1 MSDNGPDKVNLPRTS
16 KGARSQFFDDPA
28 VDQVMT
34 FLLEMMAEMSTL
46 RNRVDTIERLLDD
59 KGQINRADIEAY
71 RADAAVEAERA
82 QWNQAFIRRVMRLHG
97 PR

>member
-1 MSDNGPDKVNLPRTS
+1 MSENSPDQVKLPRIS

-34 FLLEMMAEMSTL
+34 FLLEMMTEMSTL

-59 KGQINRADIEAY
+59 KGQINRADIESY

-82 QWNQAFIRRVMRLHG
+82 QWNQAFIRRVMRLHV